1 MIGEAKL
8 LTKRGRA
15 ALTVRWLLALFALL
29 VLLGAILL
37 SHRQSVRRE
46 ILVAD
51 PETLLSQAALRDT
64 VLDGGRSVYM
74 RRCASCH
81 GAAGQGDRS
90 LGVPDLTDADHLY
103 GDGKVAEIEDI
114 ARYGIRAGNK
124 RGWNLA
130 VMPAYGS
137 AVPDKAEPLP
147 PQTPAQVED
156 LTQFLLSFTG
166 RASDRSAAE
175 RGRTLFQH
183 GAGCWDC
190 HSYDAGGDAAIG
202 APTLSDGVW
211 LYGGSHEDIY
221 RSIASG
227 RAGFSPAFGRILSA
241 IELREVAF
249 YIASLAPKGGNR

>member
-1 MIGEAKL
+1 VRL
-8 LTKRGRA
+8 LTRRGST
-15 ALTVRWLLALFALL
+15 ALKVRWLLVFFTAL

-37 SHRQSVRRE
+37 SHRQNVRRD
-46 ILVAD
+46 ILAAD
-51 PETLLSQAALRDT
+51 PETLMLQVALRET
-64 VLDGGRSVYM
+64 VLDGGRAVYAHS
-74 RRCASCH
+74 CASCH
-81 GAAGQGDRS
+81 GAAGQGDRT

-137 AVPDKAEPLP
+137 AVPDRGEPLP

-166 RASDRSAAE
+166 RASDSSAAA

-190 HSYDAGGDAAIG
+190 HSYDAGGDGAIG
-202 APTLSDGVW
+202 APTLSDSVW
-211 LYGGSHEDIY
+211 LYGGSHDAIY
-221 RSIASG
+221 RSIAGG
-227 RAGFSPAFGRILSA
+227 RAGFSPAFVRVLSA
-241 IELREVAF
+241 IELREVAA
-249 YIASLAPKGGNR
+249 YVASLAPKGGRR